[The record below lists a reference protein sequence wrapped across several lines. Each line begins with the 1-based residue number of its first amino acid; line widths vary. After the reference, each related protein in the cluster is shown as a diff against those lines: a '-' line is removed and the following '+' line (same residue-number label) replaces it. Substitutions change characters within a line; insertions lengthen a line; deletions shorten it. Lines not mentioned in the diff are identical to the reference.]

1 MDALERAD
9 AAQLAQ
15 RPMPELSGGQR
26 QRVYLAM
33 ALAQDAQTVFLD
45 EPTAFLD
52 VGHQHQVGQLA
63 RQLAGQNREVAL
75 VLHDLP
81 LALTTADRL
90 AVLDGGRLL
99 AVDGPEEIYASGM
112 LDRVFGVELGRVM
125 TDQGWRYYY
134 L

>member
-63 RQLAGQNREVAL
+63 RGLAQQGRAVAL

-99 AVDGPEEIYASGM
+99 AVDGPENIYASGM
-112 LDRVFGVELGRVM
+112 LNRVFGVELGRVM
-125 TDQGWRYYY
+125 TDRGWRYYY